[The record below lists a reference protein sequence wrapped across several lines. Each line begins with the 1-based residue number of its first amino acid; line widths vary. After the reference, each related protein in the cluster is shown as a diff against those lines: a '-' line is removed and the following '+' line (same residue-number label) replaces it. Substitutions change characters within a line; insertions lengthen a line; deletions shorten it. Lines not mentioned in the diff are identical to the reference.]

1 MSLASASNMSSNRS
15 SKETAA
21 AMLILTLLGAGVG
34 ALSGFLPSP
43 TEETPAAPSVASAT
57 LRIKIIELPSIVTNL
72 STPSDTWVRF
82 EGALLVDSHL
92 ESEVEALSGE
102 INNDIIA
109 YLRTVTLTQI
119 EGPSGFQILR
129 QALNER
135 VSIRTKGKVG
145 ELAIRTL
152 VVQ

>member
-1 MSLASASNMSSNRS
+1 MSFNPS
-15 SKETAA
+15 SKDTAA

-34 ALSGFLPSP
+34 ALSVFLPSS
-43 TEETPAAPSVASAT
+43 TEETPAAAPPANAT
-57 LRIKIIELPSIVTNL
+57 PRIKVIELASIVTNL

-82 EGALLVDSHL
+82 EGALVVDSHL
-92 ESEVEALSGE
+92 EPEVVALSGE

-109 YLRTVTLTQI
+109 YLRTVTLAQI
-119 EGPSGFQILR
+119 EGPSGFQVLR

-135 VSIRTKGKVG
+135 VAIRTKGKVR

>member
-1 MSLASASNMSSNRS
+1 MSNLSASNDGFSPSI
-15 SKETAA
+15 KETAL
-21 AMLILTLLGAGVG
+21 AMLILTALGVG
-34 ALSGFLPSP
+34 VGVMSVSLPLSTDEAS
-43 TEETPAAPSVASAT
+43 AAPSSSTAT
-57 LRIKIIELPSIVTNL
+57 ARIKIIELPSIVTNL

-82 EGALLVDSHL
+82 EGALVVDSRL
-92 ESEVEALSGE
+92 EADVEALSGE

-109 YLRTVTLTQI
+109 YLRTLTLAQI

-135 VSIRTKGKVG
+135 LAIRTRGKVG

>member
-1 MSLASASNMSSNRS
+1 MSDSYVSNAGFSPSI
-15 SKETAA
+15 KETAL
-21 AMLILTLLGAGVG
+21 AMLILTALGAGVG
-34 ALSGFLPSP
+34 VLSASVSLP
-43 TEETPAAPSVASAT
+43 TDETPAAPSASSAT
-57 LRIKIIELPSIVTNL
+57 ARIKIIELSSIVTNL

-82 EGALLVDSHL
+82 EGALVVDSRF
-92 ESEVEALSGE
+92 EADVEALSGE

-109 YLRTVTLTQI
+109 YLRTITLAQI

-135 VSIRTKGKVG
+135 VAIRTKGKVG